1 MGCALSNAKVPID
14 VQEREY
20 VHCEERRKKAI
31 VGMIRNMKESVL
43 NKNRDKIIRDL
54 GGFHKSNSMGCGLSS
69 TRLPVDLEGEA
80 ENREQVDVEMVSN
93 IEEFKLNRNR
103 DKIIEELGGFRK
115 LLTLALAGEKS
126 IGVRFSDTLH
136 SDVFG
141 GEHTNESALKR
152 NRDSLVEELRAR
164 GFSPFLIS
172 ALTDKSFKID
182 NAQINALRR
191 LMISWDPTASQHIQ
205 NVTNNLCD
213 LVLRFQWL
221 QRGEERGQDTY
232 SSQFDWI
239 NARLIYDYATTTEVT
254 IGLRACTLHGGD
266 VYSIGVRCNAQAILS
281 QFYQL
286 AHRSRMEPANS
297 LIEEM
302 GDVNG
307 ITDGMNAS
315 TGGNNTFG
323 HTGRVP
329 QLNGI
334 SKYLPWRPRM
344 TRIAK
349 APEIRL
355 TYPAI
360 DDAVYLFVE
369 PCVSKMQR
377 KMQNDDFSSV
387 DIEEAK
393 EDEEY
398 CIYQYGE
405 WTSRM
410 RDSGWTNIGI
420 ITRGQGIPLHVW
432 EYPLRIAVA

>member
-1 MGCALSNAKVPID
+1 
-14 VQEREY
+14 
-20 VHCEERRKKAI
+20 
-31 VGMIRNMKESVL
+31 
-43 NKNRDKIIRDL
+43 
-54 GGFHKSNSMGCGLSS
+54 MGCGHS
-69 TRLPVDLEGEA
+69 TARLPVDLEGEP
-80 ENREQVDVEMVSN
+80 EVRKQVDVNMVSN
-93 IEEFKLNRNR
+93 IEEFTLRRNR

-115 LLTLALAGEKS
+115 LLTLALAGENS
-126 IGVRFSDTLH
+126 MGVRFSETLH

-141 GEHTNESALKR
+141 GEHTKESVLKR
-152 NRDSLVEELRAR
+152 NRESIIEELRAR
-164 GFSPFLIS
+164 GFSTCLVS
-172 ALTDKSFKID
+172 ALAHKSFNID
-182 NAQINALRR
+182 NAQIDALRKFV
-191 LMISWDPTASQHIQ
+191 ISWDPTASEHIQ
-205 NVTNNLCD
+205 RVTNNLRD
-213 LVLRFQWL
+213 LVVRFKWL
-221 QRGEERGQDTY
+221 QRGEERGEDTY

-266 VYSIGVRCNAQAILS
+266 VYSIGVRCNRQAILS

-286 AHRSRMEPANS
+286 AHRNPMEPANS

-302 GDVNG
+302 EDVNG

-315 TGGNNTFG
+315 IGDVENNTFG

-329 QLNGI
+329 QLNQI

-344 TRIAK
+344 TRISK

-355 TYPAI
+355 THPAI
-360 DDAVYLFVE
+360 DDVVYLFVE

-410 RDSGWTNIGI
+410 RDSGWTNVGI
-420 ITRGQGIPLHVW
+420 VTRGQGIPLHVW
-432 EYPLRIAVA
+432 EYPLRTEVT